1 MYFVHKGHFRPFGRN
16 VKSELQHVLGQLD
29 AVQQHGFA
37 RHVGAGDY
45 RRSRRQADVHGLES
59 LPGRFERNPQLRVE
73 QASEGGRVLRYRGTG
88 KAPVAGLHRLG
99 DHHIEPSHQV
109 ECLLQRFVVFPQFD
123 GEPLPNAV
131 FDLHAAEIELL
142 HLRLVGSG
150 LFAGLDLFA
159 QGRQLL
165 RVGVI
170 DEEMGE
176 PVAFRIEQIDD
187 PVQLGKF
194 GKTPLRC
201 QRSKLFRQ
209 QREKL
214 QFEQLDVVEYAV
226 AARAFDR

>member
-1 MYFVHKGHFRPFGRN
+1 MFTGWNRFPAAS
-16 VKSELQHVLGQLD
+16 SEI
-29 AVQQHGFA
+29 
-37 RHVGAGDY
+37 
-45 RRSRRQADVHGLES
+45 RR
-59 LPGRFERNPQLRVE
+59 LRVE